1 MDDMGNIIIKRMSHC
16 DVFIRGYDRE
26 ANSISKD
33 ILDLSG
39 QLEFEK
45 SVKLFDMK
53 KFQNSISKELRSSYP
68 DRRRLEN
75 QCINVIAFVKDAND
89 VMNLPV
95 WCMVINIVALDMLKS
110 KMPSKCANSLATE
123 QVQINRPRQCRLF
136 LAFLVF
142 SGSEL
147 FGKIVSV
154 LIEKSELAMMESD
167 CQ

>member
-75 QCINVIAFVKDAND
+75 QCINIIAFVKDAND
-89 VMNLPV
+89 VLNLPV

-110 KMPSKCANSLATE
+110 KIPSKCLFILSSSSSSCAE
-123 QVQINRPRQCRLF
+123 YQIKCQFTIFLFNDDDGPLNRIC
-136 LAFLVF
+136 
-142 SGSEL
+142 
-147 FGKIVSV
+147 
-154 LIEKSELAMMESD
+154 
-167 CQ
+167 